1 MEKLITIELLGQ
13 PFTFKA
19 EEEAS
24 RAEEIADILEK
35 EVARVEKQINNG
47 ELHVTKQ
54 AILALAALNIAGEYF
69 KIKNNYSDLLMSVSK
84 RTVNLIHQL
93 DEI

>member
-1 MEKLITIELLGQ
+1 MITIKLLGQ

-19 EEEAS
+19 EEDTS
-24 RAEEIADILEK
+24 RVEEIADILTK
-35 EVARVEKQINNG
+35 EVGRVEKQVNNNG
-47 ELHVTKQ
+47 ELHMTKQ

-69 KIKNNYSDLLMSVSK
+69 KIKNNYSDLLMNVSK
-84 RTVNLIHQL
+84 RNVDLIHQL